1 MPFLEGG
8 NTMEKSKIIALLDS
22 ATSKEELLLI
32 KWKYINNYKHPYRN
46 HLFNIYNE
54 AYDKFDL
61 AETLDKK
68 EEILKSIFNAYKNDI
83 SVYRDIL
90 RRSEE
95 YDVCPFSILELL
107 NLALKNSE
115 LDSEQ
120 LLVLKDIKNEVE
132 HKILLPS
139 TNILEERHYN
149 EAKIAV
155 NMALSINAISNN
167 DFKAK
172 TDCNIYIYRDYVK
185 ILREQKH
192 PLYFELIERK
202 KKIAKEEEQKE
213 KEEKSSLY
221 KAKKELLSK
230 QIENATSN
238 DITNILKSVKSNEF
252 KFFCQTYNFNVFLMR
267 SILEHNP
274 TSIVEFSNAKDKEA
288 ITEIYNKYK
297 EEYLLLVNNTI
308 REIKSSLSSK
318 EPINLY
324 EYYLNN
330 DIPFNELSTLAREI
344 KTTNREVISDYYN
357 TNMHNVFAIFNQ
369 RNINLLK
376 TTGIITCKQDTVHFT
391 RKTLEAAL
399 EDINENN
406 MPLYKG
412 VIHGALKHQNNLK
425 QEAQKQKKLV

>member
-1 MPFLEGG
+1 
-8 NTMEKSKIIALLDS
+8 
-22 ATSKEELLLI
+22 
-32 KWKYINNYKHPYRN
+32 
-46 HLFNIYNE
+46 
-54 AYDKFDL
+54 
-61 AETLDKK
+61 
-68 EEILKSIFNAYKNDI
+68 
-83 SVYRDIL
+83 
-90 RRSEE
+90 
-95 YDVCPFSILELL
+95 
-107 NLALKNSE
+107 
-115 LDSEQ
+115 
-120 LLVLKDIKNEVE
+120 
-132 HKILLPS
+132 
-139 TNILEERHYN
+139 
-149 EAKIAV
+149 
-155 NMALSINAISNN
+155 
-167 DFKAK
+167 
-172 TDCNIYIYRDYVK
+172 
-185 ILREQKH
+185 
-192 PLYFELIERK
+192 
-202 KKIAKEEEQKE
+202 
-213 KEEKSSLY
+213 
-221 KAKKELLSK
+221 
-230 QIENATSN
+230 
-238 DITNILKSVKSNEF
+238 
-252 KFFCQTYNFNVFLMR
+252 MR

-330 DIPFNELSTLAREI
+330 NIPFNELSTLAREI